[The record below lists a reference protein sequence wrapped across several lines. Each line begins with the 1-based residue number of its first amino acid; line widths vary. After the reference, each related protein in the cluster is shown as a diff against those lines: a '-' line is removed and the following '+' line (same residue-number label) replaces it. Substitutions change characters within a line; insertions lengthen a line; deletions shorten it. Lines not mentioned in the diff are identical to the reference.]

1 MAGRMRSPVWART
14 AFRRTRSVGSLD
26 GLARVVVRNQR
37 SPRRSV
43 VVDTSMATFWERTQG
58 AVVFLLDTPPV
69 EVLGDQFLALAEFQ
83 ADEMDGREAGGVLH
97 LEGRGHGI
105 LGAIEGGGLFPFHGA
120 IGIEDLHAGGER
132 GRGAGAVVDYFDVVA
147 GGVPLDVQ
155 GLGALLSA
163 EVGGGGLEVI
173 VVSLPD

>member
-14 AFRRTRSVGSLD
+14 AFRRTRSAGSLD

-37 SPRRSV
+37 SRAPGGGRDVDRRFGES
-43 VVDTSMATFWERTQG
+43 TQG

-105 LGAIEGGGLFPFHGA
+105 LGAIEGGGLLPFHGA
-120 IGIEDLHAGGER
+120 IGIEELHAGGER
-132 GRGAGAVVDYFDVVA
+132 GRGAG
-147 GGVPLDVQ
+147 
-155 GLGALLSA
+155 
-163 EVGGGGLEVI
+163 
-173 VVSLPD
+173 